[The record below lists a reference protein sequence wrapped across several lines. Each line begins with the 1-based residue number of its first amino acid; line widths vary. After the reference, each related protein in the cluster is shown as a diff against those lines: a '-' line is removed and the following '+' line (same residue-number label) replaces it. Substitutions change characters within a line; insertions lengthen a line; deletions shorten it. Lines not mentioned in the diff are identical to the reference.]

1 MDCLA
6 NASAD
11 SGGPLSPPP
20 QPTPRARAART
31 SRHKA
36 NRRIGV
42 LSWSGDTVLSGP
54 ARADRRRAI
63 RYFEDFTEGQVIP
76 LGTLAPLTEDEIIA
90 FARQW
95 DPQPF
100 HVDPAAA
107 KESIYGGL
115 IASGW
120 QTALRTMRLQV
131 ENLLNDTDAQ
141 GSPGVEAIRFRKPVR
156 AGDRLS
162 ARYTVLVAEPSA
174 SRPTL
179 GKVLGR
185 TELLDEAGDVVYQMD
200 GWGLVGRRPSAPVGE
215 STSS

>member
-1 MDCLA
+1 M
-6 NASAD
+6 
-11 SGGPLSPPP
+11 
-20 QPTPRARAART
+20 
-31 SRHKA
+31 
-36 NRRIGV
+36 V
-42 LSWSGDTVLSGP
+42 V
-54 ARADRRRAI
+54 
-63 RYFEDFTEGQVIP
+63 E
-76 LGTLAPLTEDEIIA
+76 LGELEPLTEDDIMS

-107 KESIYGGL
+107 KQSIYGGL

-141 GSPGVEAIRFRKPVR
+141 GSPGVENIRFRRPVR
-156 AGDRLS
+156 AGERLS

-174 SRPTL
+174 KRPAL

-185 TELLDEAGDVVYQMD
+185 TELLNEAGEVVYQMD
-200 GWGLVGRRPSAPVGE
+200 GWGMVGRRPPPGP
-215 STSS
+215 